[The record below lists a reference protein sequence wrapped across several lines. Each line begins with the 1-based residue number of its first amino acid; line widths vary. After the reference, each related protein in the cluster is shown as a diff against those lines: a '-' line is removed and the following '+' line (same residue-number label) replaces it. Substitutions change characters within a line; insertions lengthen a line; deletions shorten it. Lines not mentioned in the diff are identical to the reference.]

1 MVVKVNR
8 AEWFVAQGKRL
19 ITDYPSDKYSTKG
32 CKCQATDSEQKN
44 TSVEVS
50 RT

>member
-1 MVVKVNR
+1 MVVKVDR
-8 AEWFVAQGKRL
+8 AEWFVAEGKRL
-19 ITDYPSDKYSTKG
+19 ITDSPRDKYSNKG
-32 CKCQATDSEQKN
+32 CKCRATDSEQKN

>member
-1 MVVKVNR
+1 MVVKVDR
-8 AEWFVAQGKRL
+8 AEWFIASGQSL
-19 ITDYPSDKYSTKG
+19 ITDYVSDKYQEKG
-32 CKCQATDSEQKN
+32 CKCLATDSEQKN

>member
-1 MVVKVNR
+1 MVVRVDR
-8 AEWFVAQGKRL
+8 AEWFVAEGKRL

-32 CKCQATDSEQKN
+32 CKCRATDLEQKN
-44 TSVEVS
+44 MSVEVS

>member
-1 MVVKVNR
+1 MVGKVDR
-8 AEWFVAQGKRL
+8 AEWFVAQGNRL

-32 CKCQATDSEQKN
+32 CKCRATDSEQKN

>member
-1 MVVKVNR
+1 MVIRVDR
-8 AEWFVAQGKRL
+8 AEWFIAEGKTL
-19 ITDYPSDKYSTKG
+19 ITDYPSDKYSKKG
-32 CKCQATDSEQKN
+32 CKCRVTDLEQKN

>member
-1 MVVKVNR
+1 MVVKVDR
-8 AEWFVAQGKRL
+8 AEWFVAQGNRL

-32 CKCQATDSEQKN
+32 CKCRATDSEQKN

>member
-1 MVVKVNR
+1 MVVKVDR
-8 AEWFVAQGKRL
+8 AEWFVAQGNRL

-32 CKCQATDSEQKN
+32 CKCRATDSEQKN
-44 TSVEVS
+44 TSVGVS

>member
-1 MVVKVNR
+1 MVVKVDR
-8 AEWFVAQGKRL
+8 AKWFVAEGNRL

-32 CKCQATDSEQKN
+32 CKCRATDSEQKN

>member
-1 MVVKVNR
+1 MVDKVDR
-8 AEWFVAQGKRL
+8 AEWFVAQGNRL

-32 CKCQATDSEQKN
+32 CKCRATDSEQKN

>member
-1 MVVKVNR
+1 MVVNVDR
-8 AEWFVAQGKRL
+8 AEWFVAQGNRL

-32 CKCQATDSEQKN
+32 CKCRATDSEQKN

>member
-1 MVVKVNR
+1 MVVKVDR
-8 AEWFVAQGKRL
+8 AEWFVAEGKRL
-19 ITDYPSDKYSTKG
+19 ITDYPSDKYSKKG
-32 CKCQATDSEQKN
+32 CKCRVTDAEQKN

>member
-1 MVVKVNR
+1 MVVKVDR
-8 AEWFVAQGKRL
+8 AEWFVAQGNRL

-32 CKCQATDSEQKN
+32 CKCRATDSEQKN
-44 TSVEVS
+44 MSVEVS

>member
-1 MVVKVNR
+1 MVVKVDR
-8 AEWFVAQGKRL
+8 AEWFVAEGNRL

-32 CKCQATDSEQKN
+32 CKCRATDSEQKN
-44 TSVEVS
+44 MSVEVS

>member
-1 MVVKVNR
+1 MVVKVDR
-8 AEWFVAQGKRL
+8 AEWFVAEGNKL
-19 ITDYPSDKYSTKG
+19 ITDYPSNKYSTKG
-32 CKCQATDSEQKN
+32 SKCLATDSEQKN

>member
-1 MVVKVNR
+1 MVVKVDR
-8 AEWFVAQGKRL
+8 AEWFVAEGNRL
-19 ITDYPSDKYSTKG
+19 ITDYPSDKYSKKG
-32 CKCQATDSEQKN
+32 CKCRATDSEQKN

>member
-1 MVVKVNR
+1 MVVKVDR
-8 AEWFVAQGKRL
+8 AEWFVAQGNRL
-19 ITDYPSDKYSTKG
+19 ITDYPSDKYSTNG
-32 CKCQATDSEQKN
+32 CKCRATDSEQKN